1 MRDHYGFWNFWL
13 TIGALVP
20 TAAMLCLVFVTD
32 EFASQSLHL
41 SPTELKLVNAGV
53 ALFTFVCVL
62 VQLVW
67 KPDSHEVAHAR
78 AAEYFARREIGIAR
92 DGDHETFVRSFP
104 PIPSA
109 KETRLKRIHL
119 QREHASRILETDPW
133 AVIP

>member
-41 SPTELKLVNAGV
+41 SPTELKLFSAGV

-67 KPDSHEVAHAR
+67 KPNSHEVAHAR
-78 AAEYFARREIGIAR
+78 AAEYFARPESAIAG
-92 DGDHETFVRSFP
+92 DGVHATFVRSFP

-109 KETRLKRIHL
+109 NVTRLKRIHL
-119 QREHASRILETDPW
+119 QREHVSRMLEADPW
-133 AVIP
+133 AATP